1 MYKKHFFKIKKTKA
15 MQNKKKLR
23 RELVYKDF
31 Y

>member
-15 MQNKKKLR
+15 VPNKKKLR
-23 RELVYKDF
+23 REQAYKDF